1 MGQRGSDKVMAL
13 LTPHASRSR
22 SGLGQLGF
30 QWHHRPTGP
39 TVTGVMKTRARN
51 DVLKMTS
58 LTSHKMLPSHSHSD
72 LCLRFPNSV

>member
-1 MGQRGSDKVMAL
+1 MGQKGSDKVMAL
-13 LTPHASRSR
+13 VTPHASRSW

-39 TVTGVMKTRARN
+39 TENKVMKQSRMGGMTRN

-58 LTSHKMLPSHSHSD
+58 
-72 LCLRFPNSV
+72 